1 MANYKKA
8 SVMVMA
14 YATGTQTI
22 INNSSAATLQFT
34 ESTDQINYASGAS
47 FFDGTTF
54 TTPYTGFYQFNF
66 SLGWQYDPSGPEQS
80 AGFVVLQKIDPF
92 STIAYLLSGAA
103 GPSEIQNV
111 SRVIRLTKGDQITLL
126 CSQTSGTNRI
136 PDADETTLSIIR
148 VGNAS

>member
-8 SVMVMA
+8 SVMVIA
-14 YATGTQTI
+14 QATGTQTI
-22 INNSSAATLQFT
+22 TNNASAATLQFT

-66 SLGWQYDPSGPEQS
+66 SLSWGAGVVQT
-80 AGFVVLQKIDPF
+80 AGFVVVQKMNPF
-92 STIAYLLSGAA
+92 STVAYLLNGAA
-103 GPSEIQNV
+103 GDGAIQNV
-111 SRVIRLTKGDQITLL
+111 SRVVRLTKGDQITLL
-126 CSQTSGTNRI
+126 CSQTTGDDRTPYASY
-136 PDADETTLSIIR
+136 TTLSIIR

>member
-8 SVMVMA
+8 SVMVIA
-14 YATGTQTI
+14 QATGTQTI
-22 INNSSAATLQFT
+22 TNNASAATLQFT

-66 SLGWQYDPSGPEQS
+66 SLSWGAGVVQT
-80 AGFVVLQKIDPF
+80 AGFVVVQKMNPF
-92 STIAYLLSGAA
+92 STMAYLLSGAA
-103 GPSEIQNV
+103 GDGAIQNV

-126 CSQTSGTNRI
+126 CSQTTGDDRTPYPSY
-136 PDADETTLSIIR
+136 TTLSIVR

>member
-8 SVMVMA
+8 SVVVIA
-14 YATGTQTI
+14 AATGTQTI
-22 INNSSAATLQFT
+22 TNAASAATLQFT
-34 ESTDQINYASGAS
+34 ELTDSAGV
-47 FFDGTTF
+47 FDGETF

-80 AGFVVLQKIDPF
+80 AGFVVLQKMDPF

-111 SRVIRLTKGDQITLL
+111 SRVIRLTKGEQIRLF

-136 PDADETTLSIIR
+136 PSDDLTALSIVR
-148 VGNAS
+148 VANAG

>member
-8 SVMVMA
+8 SVMVIA
-14 YATGTQTI
+14 RATGTQTI
-22 INNSSAATLQFT
+22 TNNASAATLQFT

-66 SLGWQYDPSGPEQS
+66 SLSWGAGITQS
-80 AGFVVLQKIDPF
+80 AGFVVLQKASPF
-92 STIAYLLSGAA
+92 TTIAYLLSGAA
-103 GPSEIQNV
+103 GSGATQNV
-111 SRVIRLTKGDQITLL
+111 SRVIRLTEGDQITLL
-126 CSQTSGTNRI
+126 CSQTTGDDRI
-136 PDADETTLSIIR
+136 PDADGTTLSITR

>member
-8 SVMVMA
+8 SVMVIA
-14 YATGTQTI
+14 QATGTQTI
-22 INNSSAATLQFT
+22 TNNASAATLQFT
-34 ESTDQINYASGAS
+34 EITDQINYASGAS

-66 SLGWQYDPSGPEQS
+66 SLSWGAGVVQT
-80 AGFVVLQKIDPF
+80 AGFVVVQKMNPF
-92 STIAYLLSGAA
+92 STVAYLLSGAA
-103 GPSEIQNV
+103 GDGAIQNV

-126 CSQTSGTNRI
+126 CSQTTGDDRTPYASY
-136 PDADETTLSIIR
+136 TTLSIIR

>member
-8 SVMVMA
+8 SVMVIA
-14 YATGTQTI
+14 QATGTQTI
-22 INNSSAATLQFT
+22 TNNASAATLQFT

-66 SLGWQYDPSGPEQS
+66 SLSWGAGVVQT
-80 AGFVVLQKIDPF
+80 AGFVVVQKMNPF
-92 STIAYLLSGAA
+92 STVAYLLNGAA
-103 GPSEIQNV
+103 SDGAIQNV
-111 SRVIRLTKGDQITLL
+111 SRVVRLTKGDQITLL
-126 CSQTSGTNRI
+126 CSQTTGDDRTPYASY
-136 PDADETTLSIIR
+136 TTLSIIR